1 MSHWTGVYDATRM
14 TPARDYPVAEL
25 YEDLAVGGW
34 HTYEEETARLS
45 RLSQI
50 EWTARPSWKTL
61 VARKIDRTLA
71 RIGWTLIGL
80 LTVAHLLEESPVDEE
95 SHAYW
100 EDVVRVCLLLGM
112 TVLLVAVACALL
124 P

>member
-71 RIGWTLIGL
+71 RIRLDADRP
-80 LTVAHLLEESPVDEE
+80 AHSSPLARRK
-95 SHAYW
+95 SGG
-100 EDVVRVCLLLGM
+100 RRKPCILGGRS
-112 TVLLVAVACALL
+112 
-124 P
+124 